1 MRRADHV
8 CITSQIDPRTS
19 ESNMNNAP
27 IQADEIFLTQHS
39 IVDTN
44 ETIHTP
50 IKARSQ
56 ASTPENPPVL
66 SETDLPMT
74 PPLANPN

>member
-1 MRRADHV
+1 
-8 CITSQIDPRTS
+8 
-19 ESNMNNAP
+19 MNNAP
-27 IQADEIFLTQHS
+27 IQSDEIFLNQQS
-39 IVDTN
+39 IIYTN

-50 IKARSQ
+50 IKSRSQ

-66 SETDLPMT
+66 SETDLPMA